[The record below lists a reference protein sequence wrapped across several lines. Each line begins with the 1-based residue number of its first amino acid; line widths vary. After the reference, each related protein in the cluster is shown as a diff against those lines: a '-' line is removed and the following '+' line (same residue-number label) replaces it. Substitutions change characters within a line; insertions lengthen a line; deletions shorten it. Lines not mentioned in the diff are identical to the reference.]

1 MTTGYANVNL
11 QENREDRR
19 KISVAMS
26 RKLKTTGRQ

>member
-11 QENREDRR
+11 QEHREDRR